1 VITHKATR
9 DFPAPGRVEVLD
21 ADLRPV
27 GEVDL
32 SEVLLPTGA
41 GMGLRPPAFRT
52 AIGGGSQVLT
62 LGSGASALSLWGG
75 QSARVFFLDP
85 EDFRLLDSVSIPGET
100 YVQRMF
106 AVRPPQG
113 GIP

>member
-1 VITHKATR
+1 
-9 DFPAPGRVEVLD
+9 
-21 ADLRPV
+21 
-27 GEVDL
+27 VDL
-32 SEVLLPTGA
+32 SEVLLPTG
-41 GMGLRPPAFRT
+41 GGTVLRPPSIRT
-52 AIGGGSQVLT
+52 ALGGGGQTLVLGVGNPDIV
-62 LGSGASALSLWGG
+62 LSGK
-75 QSARVFFLDP
+75 QHARVFFLDP